1 MPAIFNIGNL
11 LSQSDTFATNTST
24 QILRNKY
31 SAIVCVTPVIPQG
44 TKISFDSNPQ
54 AETVYPFQLIQRN
67 FQNKIEVK
75 TPATLQSTDIT
86 ISQNLSLEWVL
97 FFADETP
104 YIPTWIPRNR
114 EISWIVATSTE
125 KSLQNLAIKEA
136 NVVVSGTA
144 NDESFILHPYS
155 DGFIESQYFITC
167 FEIFSDHNLRNNVK
181 LDINSRIDF
190 VRHVGSNSYRVA
202 INFVS

>member
-1 MPAIFNIGNL
+1 MPAIFNIGNV
-11 LSQSDTFATNTST
+11 LSQSDTFATNTSK

-75 TPATLQSTDIT
+75 TPATLESTDVT
-86 ISQNLSLEWVL
+86 ISQNLALEWVL
-97 FFADETP
+97 FFEDETP
-104 YIPTWIPRNR
+104 YIPTWIPKNR
-114 EISWIVATSTE
+114 EISWIVNTAAE

-136 NVVVSGTA
+136 NVTVSGST
-144 NDESFILHPYS
+144 NDESFILLPYA
-155 DGFIESQYFITC
+155 DGFIEAQYFITC
-167 FEIFSDHNLRNNVK
+167 FEIFTDHTLRNTIK
-181 LDINSRIDF
+181 LNINSRLDF
-190 VRHVGSNSYRVA
+190 NRHVGSNSFRVA